1 MKRQIGALL
10 ACTLMLSMGTTAFAQ
25 ESQTVVGTGEN
36 GETSITI
43 TDITPRE
50 EKKDETET
58 RFQTGGCY
66 PIQVQTLQDGDTQLL
81 VKTFLVPQ
89 DTDPQ
94 TLLEEGL
101 IRRGISYQVSDILC
115 RELPGETER
124 KEVSR
129 TVTTSAE
136 TDESEELLSLLSPT
150 LEYSEDGFT
159 GALSLDQD
167 SIRWK
172 PPDTVQHIF

>member
-25 ESQTVVGTGEN
+25 EPQTVVGTGEN

-89 DTDPQ
+89 DTDPPDAPRGKADPPGD
-94 TLLEEGL
+94 LLSGF
-101 IRRGISYQVSDILC
+101 RYS
-115 RELPGETER
+115 LPGTAR
-124 KEVSR
+124 
-129 TVTTSAE
+129 
-136 TDESEELLSLLSPT
+136 
-150 LEYSEDGFT
+150 
-159 GALSLDQD
+159 
-167 SIRWK
+167 
-172 PPDTVQHIF
+172 